1 MGCIL
6 TYWSSAGHGPSVPSF
21 DPLTQLHHD
30 TWHWPVGRY
39 HRCRPRGSPAQSC
52 QSNHPAPA
60 PAMNA
65 NKSTSWSPKVPLMCS
80 VWFILTKGI
89 YLLRKEEGESCH
101 WNIIQ
106 LSFKGAGCASTPGH
120 LLDPSTGTVPPDSC
134 HNVASSSVSCSSSRA
149 TRVKDA
155 VPDRSSHSEKSREP
169 LAAPAASTLLSKD
182 HIDQWTA
189 KINQRYAYQSARIL
203 KCNNH
208 CSLWCASL
216 RMKCFEYKWIA
227 IYVWW
232 WWRRRWRGRRRR
244 ARSLCIN

>member
-1 MGCIL
+1 MSCIL

-65 NKSTSWSPKVPLMCS
+65 NGSTSWSPKVPLMCS

-89 YLLRKEEGESCH
+89 YLVRKEEGESCH

-106 LSFKGAGCASTPGH
+106 LSFKGAGCASTQVTSWTHLPAPSHQIPATTLPLPGC
-120 LLDPSTGTVPPDSC
+120 LALQAGQPVWRMLFLTGLV
-134 HNVASSSVSCSSSRA
+134 
-149 TRVKDA
+149 
-155 VPDRSSHSEKSREP
+155 
-169 LAAPAASTLLSKD
+169 
-182 HIDQWTA
+182 
-189 KINQRYAYQSARIL
+189 IL
-203 KCNNH
+203 KKAVN
-208 CSLWCASL
+208 
-216 RMKCFEYKWIA
+216 
-227 IYVWW
+227 
-232 WWRRRWRGRRRR
+232 RWQHQLPVPF
-244 ARSLCIN
+244 SQKIT